1 MGKFIL
7 LAIMLYVVGA
17 TMFHAVGMYKE
28 ADRER
33 KGAEV
38 LAVCNSSRMRVDRH
52 AEASCGQLQ
61 DHYGFEFL
69 CEANDNKPTTKCWVE
84 DKR

>member
-7 LAIMLYVVGA
+7 LAIAVTIAFY
-17 TMFHAVGMYKE
+17 TVGMFNE

-33 KGAEV
+33 QGAEV
-38 LAVCNSSRMRVDRH
+38 FAICNASRIGVSH
-52 AEASCGQLQ
+52 ADKADCAQVQ

-69 CEANDNKPTTKCWVE
+69 CEANNSDVNTKCWVE
-84 DKR
+84 DK

>member
-7 LAIMLYVVGA
+7 LAIAVTIAFY
-17 TMFHAVGMYKE
+17 TVGMFNE

-33 KGAEV
+33 QGAEV
-38 LAVCNSSRMRVDRH
+38 FAVCNASRMV
-52 AEASCGQLQ
+52 ASNADAADCAQVQ

-69 CEANDNKPTTKCWVE
+69 CEANDNKVSTKCWVE

>member
-7 LAIMLYVVGA
+7 LAIAVTIAFY
-17 TMFHAVGMYKE
+17 TVGMFNE

-33 KGAEV
+33 QGAEV
-38 LAVCNSSRMRVDRH
+38 FAACNSSRMKISGD
-52 AEASCGQLQ
+52 AETNCGQLQ

-69 CEANDNKPTTKCWVE
+69 CEANDNKVSTKCWVE